1 MSSKRIIAVF
11 VLIELVIVLIGYLTE
26 GFTLAALQ
34 TITRFSGRLSL
45 VLFSV
50 IFLFYNRRSAISPW
64 LSDRFYLLFAIV
76 HGIHL
81 IELLLFV
88 SLSGMQLVPY
98 RVAGGI
104 LAYLFVFA
112 MPILQVY
119 KERARVTA
127 RSYATAEII
136 FIYYVWLVFFLTY
149 LPRVQG
155 KVTNAG
161 GTFAEHV
168 ALLGWVSTLLGMKL
182 AGLIQFQKSRPN
194 KRS

>member
-11 VLIELVIVLIGYLTE
+11 VLIELIIVLIGYLTE
-26 GFTLAALQ
+26 GFTLSALQ

-45 VLFSV
+45 LLFSG
-50 IFLFYNRRSAISPW
+50 IFLFYNRPSAIKPW

-88 SLSGMQLVPY
+88 SLSGMQLIPY

-104 LAYLFVFA
+104 LAYLYIFA

-119 KERARVTA
+119 KERARISG
-127 RSYATAEII
+127 RNYATAEII
-136 FIYYVWLVFFLTY
+136 FIYYVWLIFFLTY

-155 KVTNAG
+155 KVPNAG